1 MAGKGSDRHVFVTY
15 IRSTPAKV
23 WRAITTGAVTKKWY
37 FRCGLEGKPK
47 KGSVLRYILPDG
59 SAAIVG
65 RVLEAKARKKL
76 VHTFRFEGWHGKEP
90 ASRVTYEIAQDG
102 PAVRL
107 TVIHDRLAKS
117 PKTERDVTG
126 GWPVIL
132 SSLKTLLE
140 TGKPL
145 F

>member
-15 IRSTPAKV
+15 IRTTPAKL

-37 FRCGLEGKPK
+37 FRCGLHGKPK
-47 KGSVLRYILPDG
+47 KGSELRYILPDG
-59 SAAIVG
+59 NTAIVG
-65 RVLEAKARKKL
+65 KVLEAKPRTKL
-76 VHTFRFEGWHGKEP
+76 VHLFKFVGWNANEP

-117 PKTERDVTG
+117 PKTAADVTG

-132 SSLKTLLE
+132 SSLKSLLE
-140 TGKPL
+140 TGKAL